1 MHALAGKPPRENSQF
16 PAGFL
21 KSVQTQ
27 PCFRLP
33 NVLKRNEQN
42 PARRHAAGRITLGI
56 PGRDLPYTERPRSSM
71 ALSNLVHPSFLPR
84 FDFHLRR
91 QTMAPFETSSL
102 PNTRP
107 FLRTRKFNIR
117 VSKLPRRQREFHR
130 VRHSHPPIQTSA
142 PGRLARFAGLVSTIG
157 LGDGPDPNNRQLEE
171 LAATPKSC
179 KARAG
184 LNFTE
189 A

>member
-107 FLRTRKFNIR
+107 FLRTRNSISACPSCRGGSANFTVCAIPTPHSDQCAGEASP
-117 VSKLPRRQREFHR
+117 VRRISLH
-130 VRHSHPPIQTSA
+130 
-142 PGRLARFAGLVSTIG
+142 
-157 LGDGPDPNNRQLEE
+157 D
-171 LAATPKSC
+171 
-179 KARAG
+179 RAG
-184 LNFTE
+184 RMVLTRTI
-189 A
+189 ASLRSSQQLLRAVRRGPV